1 MRAVEAQDR
10 AEREEASTL
19 LIWCTRAFA
28 QRGAEVIVRDGDANW
43 IRERRAEEGGG
54 FEVLVAGVPNLMHE
68 FAHAAQRGELAD
80 DHGFDYNLIPLR
92 LERAEDRRYLWEEL
106 ASTVLS
112 CAYLDAEGAALDA
125 WFAEQ
130 IEIQGVF
137 YGVEDDLEALR
148 ALLDQALRT
157 YKDEAEGALERA
169 YRACYRWLRDVGAP
183 QRIAEA
189 RHHFTATELWR
200 RYMRTPSSCR
210 AS

>member
-1 MRAVEAQDR
+1 MRRLEAEGAAD
-10 AEREEASTL
+10 REEESTL
-19 LIWCTRAFA
+19 LAWCTRAFA
-28 QRGAEVIVRDGDANW
+28 LRGAEVIVRDGDANW
-43 IRERRAEEGGG
+43 IRQRRAEEGGG

-92 LERAEDRRYLWEEL
+92 LERAEERRYLWEEL

-112 CAYLDAEGAALDA
+112 CAYLSEGGPALDA

-137 YGVEDDLEALR
+137 YGVDDDLDALR
-148 ALLDQALRT
+148 ALLDQALRI
-157 YKDEAEGALERA
+157 YPQEAEEALERA
-169 YRACYRWLRDVGAP
+169 YGACYRWLREAGAP
-183 QRIAEA
+183 RRVAEA
-189 RHHFTATELWR
+189 THRFTAAELWQ
-200 RYMRTPSSCR
+200 RYMRTVKSCR